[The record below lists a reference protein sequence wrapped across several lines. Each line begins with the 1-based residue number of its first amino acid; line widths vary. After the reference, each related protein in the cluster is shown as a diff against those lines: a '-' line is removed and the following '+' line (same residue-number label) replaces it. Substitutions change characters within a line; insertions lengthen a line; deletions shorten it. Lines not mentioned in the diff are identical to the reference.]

1 MDQEVIPIGGSSKEE
16 TRHEASDSKSSSLER
31 LRSHVVLVEEPL
43 ASIGWHN
50 LLLLLWTGN
59 LFQSRRFPPPP
70 ISISRGARRSSGK
83 NIRASPRVHHSHN
96 IGPPSYFLLV
106 VGYEWVRDDVLKYQ
120 SSITSVAS
128 VATPEH

>member
-1 MDQEVIPIGGSSKEE
+1 MAQPFAASLDREPIPVTTI
-16 TRHEASDSKSSSLER
+16 
-31 LRSHVVLVEEPL
+31 
-43 ASIGWHN
+43 
-50 LLLLLWTGN
+50 
-59 LFQSRRFPPPP
+59 PPPP
-70 ISISRGARRSSGK
+70 ISFSRGARRSSGK